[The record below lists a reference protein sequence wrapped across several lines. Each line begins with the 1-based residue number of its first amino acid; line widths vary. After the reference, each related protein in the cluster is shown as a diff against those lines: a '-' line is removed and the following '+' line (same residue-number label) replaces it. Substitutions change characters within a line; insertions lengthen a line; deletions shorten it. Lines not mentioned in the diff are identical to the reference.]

1 AAVLGG
7 VLGGTAH
14 QFPGRPAQQPPD
26 VYLPG
31 ARPTEEPG
39 EEFSEG
45 VRAVA
50 LRTCEPAGHGDPF
63 RRLAGSPLGR
73 AEPGPKDPGARSLL
87 DVPVRTRVPGRVPVT
102 HGAAVSCVSIGR
114 PGPLVRSTPGS
125 RGPARPGRQTLG
137 RPPRHLRTI
146 APGRHPGRAGP
157 RPGPQLRPRRA
168 GRPARLGIA
177 GGRRGT
183 G

>member
-1 AAVLGG
+1 PLVDLRRQRVGVRARPAEQAAGRLTGEGGPAQVRRVQAPAAVLGG

-125 RGPARPGRQTLG
+125 RGPARP
-137 RPPRHLRTI
+137 
-146 APGRHPGRAGP
+146 
-157 RPGPQLRPRRA
+157 
-168 GRPARLGIA
+168 
-177 GGRRGT
+177 
-183 G
+183 